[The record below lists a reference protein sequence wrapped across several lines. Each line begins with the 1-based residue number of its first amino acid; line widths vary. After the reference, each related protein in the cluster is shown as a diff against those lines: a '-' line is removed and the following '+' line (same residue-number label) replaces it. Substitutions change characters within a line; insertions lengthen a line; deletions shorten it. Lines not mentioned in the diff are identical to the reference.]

1 MGKSVAASLTPR
13 LLDSPQPSRMSHLVA
28 NFSLT
33 ALLVASSCSGGDT
46 TLQRGTAGGRDHEI
60 AYGFRARA
68 ASSLTTPSQQG
79 TFGASC
85 DV

>member
-33 ALLVASSCSGGDT
+33 ALLS
-46 TLQRGTAGGRDHEI
+46 
-60 AYGFRARA
+60 RARVQEA
-68 ASSLTTPSQQG
+68 TRPFNEGRRAEGTTRLPMASAPGRPLP
-79 TFGASC
+79 
-85 DV
+85 